1 MQVFSL
7 EGCKF
12 HLSTRNGPLRCALQ
26 WKYSPMNKY
35 AKIAEGLA
43 AWLMFEQR
51 CGRSNLF
58 SESSLAHPLG
68 QLLQY
73 RFPGRVHAEV
83 EHPILAPKHIGVG
96 QKPRIDFAVKD
107 ETGAFPFDLVVE
119 TKWVSGSPNLLRD
132 ILRDLVRLDL
142 IRRQH
147 ARDALFILAGEMK
160 AIRKLFQAAA
170 FQPVPNH
177 ANSRTLLPLNP
188 LKPSASLRFSPVP
201 KARKSLYTRA
211 LAPFTGVEL
220 SELLHLRF
228 SGPFPRNANSTSYGI
243 YLWRLVYPGT
253 GRFLPEQEYR
263 VGNDSLADAISM
275 ELQKPKKDA

>member
-1 MQVFSL
+1 
-7 EGCKF
+7 
-12 HLSTRNGPLRCALQ
+12 
-26 WKYSPMNKY
+26 MNKY

-43 AWLMFEQR
+43 AWLTFEQR

-96 QKPRIDFAVKD
+96 QKPRIDFAV
-107 ETGAFPFDLVVE
+107 TGEAGPFPFDLVVE
-119 TKWVSGSPNLLRD
+119 TKWASGSPNLLRD

-147 ARDALFILAGEMK
+147 AQDALFILAGEVK

-170 FQPVPNH
+170 FLPVHGQP
-177 ANSRTLLPLNP
+177 NSRTLLPLNP
-188 LKPSASLRFSPVP
+188 QKPSASLRFAPVA
-201 KARKSLYTRA
+201 KTRKPLYTRV
-211 LAPFTGVEL
+211 LAPYRGVEL

-243 YLWRLVYPGT
+243 YLWRLVCPGT
-253 GRFLPEQEYR
+253 GRFLPEQEYS
-263 VGNDSLADAISM
+263 VGNDSLSDVVSM
-275 ELQKPKKDA
+275 KSQKPKEDA